1 MGDRTARGRAAAPS
15 RGGGDGRPEAERQ
28 CSDRRRRRLCA
39 NRNGG
44 RSRLQPR
51 AVAGGA
57 GRSGARAARGGA
69 PRTARPDRTGSA
81 RGPDRGEPL
90 FRACGR
96 VPGHIGRAG
105 GGAGVDRA
113 GSVRRRGVWCAG
125 VARCASRHA
134 GRGSARAGVARRRA
148 AGDDRAGPGGG
159 GDTEPMKMT
168 RIAAGIVALALAG
181 ACSAP
186 GAAPA
191 DLPDADSEERPA
203 VVETRWTDR
212 TELFVE
218 YPVLV
223 AGETSRFAIH
233 LTDLVTFEPVRTGR
247 AAVVLSG
254 AGDEMFTADAPGRPG
269 IFGVDVTPPVAGT
282 YDLEIR
288 LDAPGLADRHRL
300 GSVTVHGS
308 LDAAAGASAAA
319 GDDAGTIPF
328 LKEQQWTLDFAT
340 ASAEVRPVADSL
352 AIAAE
357 IAPRTGGR
365 ADVTMPVAGRL
376 AEELPLLPIGS
387 FVARGDTLA
396 EVIPHSGHG
405 EDRPALEL
413 DVAEARSVLE
423 LSRATHARVDRLV
436 EAGAVPE
443 RRQFEARV
451 AEETAEA
458 RLHAAE
464 AHLAQLDATRT
475 GQGNGASDV
484 RFVLRA
490 PIAGVVAFSDAT
502 PGASVEAATRLF
514 QVVAVDR
521 VHVVGSVPEAAL
533 PRIADL
539 AGAEVDVP
547 GLGAPVPLD
556 RLVAVGRVLDPVART
571 VPITYEL
578 RDPDPRIAIGQAVEL
593 RLFLSAATETVT
605 VPESAVVDDAGQP
618 VIFVQVG
625 GESFE
630 RRPVTLGNREG
641 GAVQVAGDVAPG
653 ERIVVRGAPLIRL
666 AALSPQVPAHG
677 HTH

>member
-1 MGDRTARGRAAAPS
+1 M
-15 RGGGDGRPEAERQ
+15 
-28 CSDRRRRRLCA
+28 
-39 NRNGG
+39 N
-44 RSRLQPR
+44 
-51 AVAGGA
+51 
-57 GRSGARAARGGA
+57 
-69 PRTARPDRTGSA
+69 
-81 RGPDRGEPL
+81 
-90 FRACGR
+90 
-96 VPGHIGRAG
+96 
-105 GGAGVDRA
+105 
-113 GSVRRRGVWCAG
+113 
-125 VARCASRHA
+125 
-134 GRGSARAGVARRRA
+134 
-148 AGDDRAGPGGG
+148 
-159 GDTEPMKMT
+159 MT
-168 RIAAGIVALALAG
+168 RTAAGIVALALAG

-186 GAAPA
+186 GAAPGDPPVA
-191 DLPDADSEERPA
+191 GAEERPS
-203 VVETRWTDR
+203 VVETRWTDH

-223 AGETSRFAIH
+223 AGEVSRFLIH
-233 LTDLVTFEPVRTGR
+233 LTDLATFEAVRTGR
-247 AAVVLSG
+247 AAVVLRG
-254 AGDEMFTADAPGRPG
+254 ASDETFTAEEPTRPG
-269 IFGVDVTPPVAGT
+269 IFGIDVTPSAAGT
-282 YDLEIR
+282 YDLEIQ
-288 LDAPGLADRHRL
+288 LDASGFADRHRL
-300 GSVTVHGS
+300 GSVTVGS
-308 LDAAAGASAAA
+308 AGAAFAAGAAEE
-319 GDDAGTIPF
+319 DDGTIPF

-340 ASAEVRPVADSL
+340 ARAEVRPVADSL
-352 AIAAE
+352 VIAAE

-376 AEELPLLPIGS
+376 AEELPSLPIGS
-387 FVARGDTLA
+387 LVAQGDTLA

-413 DVAEARSVLE
+413 AVAEARSALE
-423 LSRATHARVDRLV
+423 LSRAARARVDRLV

-458 RLHAAE
+458 RLQAAE

-475 GQGNGASDV
+475 GQGEGARDV

-514 QVVAVDR
+514 QLVAVDR

-539 AGAEVDVP
+539 AGAELHVP
-547 GLGAPVPLD
+547 GLGVPVPLD

-578 RDPDPRIAIGQAVEL
+578 RDPDPRIAIGHAVEL
-593 RLFLSAATETVT
+593 RLFLSAVTETVT

-618 VIFVQVG
+618 VIFVQLG

-641 GAVQVAGDVAPG
+641 GAVQVVGDVAPG

-677 HTH
+677 HTHD

>member
-1 MGDRTARGRAAAPS
+1 
-15 RGGGDGRPEAERQ
+15 
-28 CSDRRRRRLCA
+28 
-39 NRNGG
+39 
-44 RSRLQPR
+44 
-51 AVAGGA
+51 
-57 GRSGARAARGGA
+57 
-69 PRTARPDRTGSA
+69 
-81 RGPDRGEPL
+81 
-90 FRACGR
+90 
-96 VPGHIGRAG
+96 
-105 GGAGVDRA
+105 
-113 GSVRRRGVWCAG
+113 
-125 VARCASRHA
+125 
-134 GRGSARAGVARRRA
+134 
-148 AGDDRAGPGGG
+148 
-159 GDTEPMKMT
+159 MKMT

-191 DLPDADSEERPA
+191 GLPAADSEERPA

-254 AGDEMFTADAPGRPG
+254 AGDETFTADAPGRPG

-288 LDAPGLADRHRL
+288 LDAPGLTDRHRL
-300 GSVTVHGS
+300 GSVTVHDS
-308 LDAAAGASAAA
+308 TDAASAAGTAA
-319 GDDAGTIPF
+319 GDDSGTIPF
-328 LKEQQWTLDFAT
+328 LKEQQWTLDFGT
-340 ASAEVRPVADSL
+340 APAEVRPVADSL

-387 FVARGDTLA
+387 LVARGDTLA

-413 DVAEARSVLE
+413 DVAEARSALE
-423 LSRATHARVDRLV
+423 LSRAARARVDRLV

-514 QVVAVDR
+514 QLVAVDR

-556 RLVAVGRVLDPVART
+556 RLIAVGRVLDPVART

-578 RDPDPRIAIGQAVEL
+578 RDPDPQIAIGQAVEL

-677 HTH
+677 HVH

>member
-1 MGDRTARGRAAAPS
+1 M
-15 RGGGDGRPEAERQ
+15 
-28 CSDRRRRRLCA
+28 
-39 NRNGG
+39 N
-44 RSRLQPR
+44 
-51 AVAGGA
+51 
-57 GRSGARAARGGA
+57 
-69 PRTARPDRTGSA
+69 
-81 RGPDRGEPL
+81 
-90 FRACGR
+90 
-96 VPGHIGRAG
+96 
-105 GGAGVDRA
+105 
-113 GSVRRRGVWCAG
+113 
-125 VARCASRHA
+125 
-134 GRGSARAGVARRRA
+134 
-148 AGDDRAGPGGG
+148 
-159 GDTEPMKMT
+159 MT
-168 RIAAGIVALALAG
+168 RTAAGIVALALTP
-181 ACSAP
+181 ACGAP
-186 GAAPA
+186 GAAPVELA
-191 DLPDADSEERPA
+191 VVDSEERPA
-203 VVETRWTDR
+203 VVEARWTDR

-233 LTDLVTFEPVRTGR
+233 LTDLDTFGPVRTGR
-247 AAVVLSG
+247 AAVVLGG
-254 AGDEMFTADAPGRPG
+254 AGDETFAVDEPGRPG
-269 IFGVDVTPPVAGT
+269 IFGIDVTPSAAGT

-308 LDAAAGASAAA
+308 LDAASGAGAAGAVDIA
-319 GDDAGTIPF
+319 DGDDGTIPF

-340 ASAEVRPVADSL
+340 APAEVRPVADGL

-387 FVARGDTLA
+387 LVARGDTLA

-413 DVAEARSVLE
+413 DVAEARSALE
-423 LSRATHARVDRLV
+423 LSRAARARVDRLV

-451 AEETAEA
+451 AEETAQA

-475 GQGNGASDV
+475 GQGDGASDV

-578 RDPDPRIAIGQAVEL
+578 RDPDPRIAVGQAVEL

-625 GESFE
+625 GELFE

-653 ERIVVRGAPLIRL
+653 ERIVIRGAPLIRL

-677 HTH
+677 HVH